1 MTTSAKRKCL
11 HCQEFFRPDHRNLHQ
26 QRYCSKFG
34 CRRQSKAESQRRWLQ
49 KPENQ
54 NYFRG
59 PDNCQ
64 RVKDWR
70 KCHPGYRCKKKSGP
84 EEPLQEVCR
93 FQATQSEELSDK
105 KVPHALQ
112 DLLEMQPLVIVGL
125 ISTMTGSAL
134 QEDIAATKPHDCS
147 RLVVRSCARPAA
159 TSFGLRDRREVGAA
173 QVLLCALSGDATKE
187 QARSVQTHH
196 PALAATTSLYSDANL
211 PASAC

>member
-11 HCQEFFRPDHRNLHQ
+11 HCQEFFRPDHRNLHR
-26 QRYCSKFG
+26 QRYCSKLA

-70 KCHPGYRCKKKSGP
+70 KCHPGYWRKKKSGP
-84 EEPLQEVCR
+84 REPLQEVCR
-93 FQATQSEELSDK
+93 VQATQSEELSDK
-105 KVPHALQ
+105 KVPDALQ

-134 QEDIAATKPHDCS
+134 QEDIAAT
-147 RLVVRSCARPAA
+147 ARVLLRKGQDILAMRPGELSTKHYENQTATLSGTVAA
-159 TSFGLRDRREVGAA
+159 GAA
-173 QVLLCALSGDATKE
+173 PV
-187 QARSVQTHH
+187 
-196 PALAATTSLYSDANL
+196 
-211 PASAC
+211 